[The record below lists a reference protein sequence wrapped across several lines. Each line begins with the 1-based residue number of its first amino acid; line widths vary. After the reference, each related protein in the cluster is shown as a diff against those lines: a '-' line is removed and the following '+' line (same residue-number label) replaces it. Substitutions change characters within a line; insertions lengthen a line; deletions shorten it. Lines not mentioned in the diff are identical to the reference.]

1 MPKTKIIL
9 ILLASLIALLLV
21 TGAQAEA
28 PELEPLPPYVG
39 IIKNNSN
46 YDISV
51 PSENSLATLIVPAQ
65 GWIEFVVWDPKFD
78 LVPYLDGKPFKCQ
91 KVLVR
96 PDAFPYMCKNYD
108 FLVEINL
115 PTPTPTKKW
124 YYKKYK
130 KRYRKPRTG

>member
-1 MPKTKIIL
+1 MPKKISAV
-9 ILLASLIALLLV
+9 LLASVIALLLV
-21 TGAQAEA
+21 TGTKAEV
-28 PELEPLPPYVG
+28 PEPGPLPPYVG
-39 IIKNNSN
+39 IVKNNSN
-46 YDISV
+46 YDISL
-51 PSENSLATLIVPAQ
+51 PSENSQATLIVPAR

-78 LVPYLDGKPFKCQ
+78 LVPYLNGKPFQCQ

-115 PTPTPTKKW
+115 PSPTPTKE

-130 KRYRKPRTG
+130 KRYRKPRAG